1 MCFFQ
6 VMKPAFVTASAFVS
20 QGIQENVLFF
30 LSLKVFFVSQLSV
43 DSETLVG
50 TLEEEQLGNLN

>member
-1 MCFFQ
+1 
-6 VMKPAFVTASAFVS
+6 MKPAFVTASAFVS
-20 QGIQENVLFF
+20 QGIQENVLFFF

>member
-1 MCFFQ
+1 
-6 VMKPAFVTASAFVS
+6 MKPAFVTASAFVS

-30 LSLKVFFVSQLSV
+30 FSLKVFFVSQLSV